1 MWQKGLCVQ
10 VESFGFWAGW
20 EEELNV
26 VLVIVL
32 PMYSGERN
40 HLDLWVV
47 ISQMS
52 TIGVGQWQ
60 MHLSTS
66 SSAQGYLLPN
76 RDQMLFTPN
85 WHEKWHLSH
94 NIKILIQWNPNL
106 DFSAQKF
113 KVLSQHFKKREWDIS
128 RLFLNTVEQW
138 LNVMVNNS
146 YHDFVIAVSVTNC
159 QRIQK
164 GTKKSI
170 KCKGKASNSKRWL
183 EKEQAINQHCL
194 NSSKET
200 SRHMNDHSSEL
211 ATFRLW
217 TIMRSAFYC
226 NLRASERS
234 LSTFTFF

>member
-1 MWQKGLCVQ
+1 MLPDRSLLIWQKLVENAKIQKFKCDILGDFLTLCS
-10 VESFGFWAGW
+10 VEKLALLLS
-20 EEELNV
+20 NV

-106 DFSAQKF
+106 DFA
-113 KVLSQHFKKREWDIS
+113 LE
-128 RLFLNTVEQW
+128 
-138 LNVMVNNS
+138 
-146 YHDFVIAVSVTNC
+146 
-159 QRIQK
+159 
-164 GTKKSI
+164 
-170 KCKGKASNSKRWL
+170 NSK
-183 EKEQAINQHCL
+183 
-194 NSSKET
+194 
-200 SRHMNDHSSEL
+200 
-211 ATFRLW
+211 FREFTLW
-217 TIMRSAFYC
+217 KVSFSVLCIEIYRF
-226 NLRASERS
+226 
-234 LSTFTFF
+234 

>member
-1 MWQKGLCVQ
+1 MWQKGFLCRKFWVLLLGWFGSQ
-10 VESFGFWAGW
+10 VLLLSS
-20 EEELNV
+20 NV

-106 DFSAQKF
+106 DFAFRVHSLKSLIFRNLQ
-113 KVLSQHFKKREWDIS
+113 VLI
-128 RLFLNTVEQW
+128 
-138 LNVMVNNS
+138 
-146 YHDFVIAVSVTNC
+146 
-159 QRIQK
+159 
-164 GTKKSI
+164 
-170 KCKGKASNSKRWL
+170 
-183 EKEQAINQHCL
+183 
-194 NSSKET
+194 
-200 SRHMNDHSSEL
+200 
-211 ATFRLW
+211 W
-217 TIMRSAFYC
+217 TIFRMLYHISYFPRIRIHIFP
-226 NLRASERS
+226 NLGVHISYIFVCFLLKINFSFDRYNVIK
-234 LSTFTFF
+234 

>member
-1 MWQKGLCVQ
+1 MWQKGFLCRKFWVLLLGWFGSQ
-10 VESFGFWAGW
+10 VLLLSS
-20 EEELNV
+20 NV

-106 DFSAQKF
+106 DFA
-113 KVLSQHFKKREWDIS
+113 LE
-128 RLFLNTVEQW
+128 
-138 LNVMVNNS
+138 
-146 YHDFVIAVSVTNC
+146 
-159 QRIQK
+159 
-164 GTKKSI
+164 
-170 KCKGKASNSKRWL
+170 NSKFRV
-183 EKEQAINQHCL
+183 
-194 NSSKET
+194 
-200 SRHMNDHSSEL
+200 HSLKSL
-211 ATFRLW
+211 IFSFLYRNLQVLIW
-217 TIMRSAFYC
+217 TIFGVLHHISYFPSVLIFLY
-226 NLRASERS
+226 LGVHI
-234 LSTFTFF
+234 TYIFFFALL